1 MRNKMKKNLF
11 GALAAIVAVKCRLR
25 IGGIITREPI
35 T

>member
-1 MRNKMKKNLF
+1 MRLSE
-11 GALAAIVAVKCRLR
+11 ATRVIRPSAIAAVKCRLR